1 MLKKDFLFPGT
12 FSRSLKNSADSY
24 LCFRLTLLHSVSCF
38 FFLYR
43 SPSLSLCTIFD
54 SISSKIDKVL
64 LINSSPNIFVFGDF
78 NIHHKDWVTYS
89 GRTDQPGELCYNF
102 SISNDLTQ
110 MVNFP
115 TRIPHCDSLSHA
127 LLDLSLSSD
136 ASICSTM
143 ALSPVGNSDHVV
155 FSISINFP
163 SNSQRDATFHCI
175 ACNYSRGDWD
185 GLCDNLRDVP

>member
-1 MLKKDFLFPGT
+1 
-12 FSRSLKNSADSY
+12 
-24 LCFRLTLLHSVSCF
+24 
-38 FFLYR
+38 
-43 SPSLSLCTIFD
+43 
-54 SISSKIDKVL
+54 
-64 LINSSPNIFVFGDF
+64 
-78 NIHHKDWVTYS
+78 
-89 GRTDQPGELCYNF
+89 
-102 SISNDLTQ
+102 

-143 ALSPVGNSDHVV
+143 ALSPLGNSDHVV

-175 ACNYSRGDWD
+175 AYNYSRGDWD
-185 GLCDNLRDVP
+185 GLCDNLEMFHGRISLNLLLLLLLVNFVSGFRWELIYISVIENRSSLTHIRGFQLLVLLP

>member
-1 MLKKDFLFPGT
+1 
-12 FSRSLKNSADSY
+12 
-24 LCFRLTLLHSVSCF
+24 
-38 FFLYR
+38 
-43 SPSLSLCTIFD
+43 
-54 SISSKIDKVL
+54 
-64 LINSSPNIFVFGDF
+64 
-78 NIHHKDWVTYS
+78 
-89 GRTDQPGELCYNF
+89 
-102 SISNDLTQ
+102 

>member
-1 MLKKDFLFPGT
+1 
-12 FSRSLKNSADSY
+12 
-24 LCFRLTLLHSVSCF
+24 
-38 FFLYR
+38 
-43 SPSLSLCTIFD
+43 
-54 SISSKIDKVL
+54 
-64 LINSSPNIFVFGDF
+64 
-78 NIHHKDWVTYS
+78 
-89 GRTDQPGELCYNF
+89 
-102 SISNDLTQ
+102 

-143 ALSPVGNSDHVV
+143 ALSPLGNSDHVV

-175 ACNYSRGDWD
+175 AYNYSRGDWD
-185 GLCDNLRDVP
+185 GLCDNLEMFHGRICLNLVLLLLLVNFVSGFRWELIYISVIENRSSLTHIRGFQLLVLLP